1 MLNQFAK
8 HLPAHTLGGAISM
21 NFLHKATRTLGS
33 ALAAIMLTAC
43 VATEP
48 PASSSSAAS
57 SDTVSSTPSTPSS
70 SSTATSSTAPSSIA
84 SSSSAPVVSSSQ
96 SSVASSSSAPVSS
109 SSAPV
114 SSSSAATTSSVSA
127 VGDFSG
133 TPDLENG
140 KTQYESATLKCSQ
153 CHGVDGSAN
162 GFDAIDGNNLSA
174 ARRTFEVLAP
184 YLHTDMP
191 TILAQPETCKD
202 SCARDIA
209 AYILNGFKTD
219 TAPTG
224 DHTVV
229 EEKDRTERVTKGK
242 NFFQRADLTCAP
254 ACHTTE
260 KFFQCEH
267 CDSWENL
274 RDYIS
279 AEMPKFTENNGQ
291 VTLQPSACTSE
302 DGCADRITDYI
313 WNEINGWALTTVNGE
328 ASGIKTVTENRTGQD
343 TLRLKTYDMLSADFD
358 RIFGGV
364 PSVLAGSRPAFKPEP
379 AYWHTEGE
387 TGAVALNVIVNAA
400 IQSCDGESLPALN
413 EAALRTSCADWAQR
427 MWLRDATEAELQ
439 SCIDVALIDTS
450 DLSDAKTR
458 ASYACVSMM
467 TSLPALT
474 F

>member
-1 MLNQFAK
+1 MLNQLVK
-8 HLPAHTLGGAISM
+8 HLPAHTLGGATPM
-21 NFLHKATRTLGS
+21 NFLHTATRTLGG
-33 ALAAIMLTAC
+33 ALAAITLTAC

-48 PASSSSAAS
+48 STSSSS
-57 SDTVSSTPSTPSS
+57 TVSSEAVSSEAQSTPSS
-70 SSTATSSTAPSSIA
+70 SSTAISSAGPSSIA
-84 SSSSAPVVSSSQ
+84 SSSSLPAISSSQ
-96 SSVASSSSAPVSS
+96 ASLESSSSAPTSS
-109 SSAPV
+109 STPA
-114 SSSSAATTSSVSA
+114 SSSSAATNSSVSA
-127 VGDFSG
+127 IGDFSG
-133 TPDLENG
+133 TPDLVAGAEFYNSPALG
-140 KTQYESATLKCSQ
+140 CKS
-153 CHGVDGSAN
+153 CHGADGSD
-162 GFDAIDGNNLSA
+162 GSFDAIDEGNLSA
-174 ARRTFEVLAP
+174 ELTTFDTLAP
-184 YLHTDMP
+184 YIHTDMP
-191 TILAQPETCKD
+191 KLLAQPTSCENA
-202 SCARDIA
+202 CARDIA
-209 AYILNGFKTD
+209 AYILNGFKTE

-224 DHTVV
+224 DHMVID
-229 EEKDRTERVTKGK
+229 EKARTERVTKGK

-343 TLRLKTYDMLSADFD
+343 TLRLKTYDMLTADFD

-364 PSVLAGSRPAFKPEP
+364 PSVLEGSRPAFKPEA

-400 IQSCDGESLPALN
+400 IQSCNGESLPALN
-413 EAALRTSCADWAQR
+413 EAALRTSCADWARR

>member
-1 MLNQFAK
+1 MLNHSAK
-8 HLPAHTLGGAISM
+8 DFRSQPLGGATPM
-21 NFLHKATRTLGS
+21 ELLHSATRTLGG

-57 SDTVSSTPSTPSS
+57 SDAVSSEASSAPASS
-70 SSTATSSTAPSSIA
+70 SAVNSSEAPSSVA
-84 SSSSAPVVSSSQ
+84 SSSSVTVVSSSQ
-96 SSVASSSSAPVSS
+96 SSIVSSSSTPSS

-114 SSSSAATTSSVSA
+114 SSSSAATNSSVSA

-133 TPDLENG
+133 TPNLENG
-140 KTQYESATLKCSQ
+140 KALYESTTLKCSQ
-153 CHGVDGSAN
+153 CHGADGSAT

-174 ARRTFEVLAP
+174 ARRTFEALAP

-191 TILAQPETCKD
+191 TGFAPSNACEND
-202 SCARDIA
+202 CARDIA

-224 DHTVV
+224 DHTVID
-229 EEKDRTERVTKGK
+229 EKARTERVTKGK

-260 KFFQCEH
+260 KFFQCEN

-400 IQSCDGESLPALN
+400 IQSCNGESLPALN
-413 EAALRTSCADWAQR
+413 EAALRTSCADWARR

-450 DLSDAKTR
+450 DLNDAKTR

>member
-1 MLNQFAK
+1 MPN
-8 HLPAHTLGGAISM
+8 
-21 NFLHKATRTLGS
+21 
-33 ALAAIMLTAC
+33 
-43 VATEP
+43 
-48 PASSSSAAS
+48 
-57 SDTVSSTPSTPSS
+57 
-70 SSTATSSTAPSSIA
+70 
-84 SSSSAPVVSSSQ
+84 
-96 SSVASSSSAPVSS
+96 
-109 SSAPV
+109 
-114 SSSSAATTSSVSA
+114 

-133 TPDLENG
+133 TPDLSKG
-140 KTQYESATLKCSQ
+140 ADLYKSAALGCEG
-153 CHGVDGSAN
+153 CHGADGSDDS
-162 GFDAIDGNNLSA
+162 FDAINEGNLSA
-174 ARRTFEVLAP
+174 HLTTFATLAP
-184 YLHTDMP
+184 YIHTDMP
-191 TILAQPETCKD
+191 KLLAQPNTCEND
-202 SCARDIA
+202 CARDIA
-209 AYILNGFKTD
+209 AFILNGFKTD
-219 TAPTG
+219 TSTG

-229 EEKDRTERVTKGK
+229 SEKDRTERVTKGK

-260 KFFQCEH
+260 KFFQCDH

-279 AEMPKFTENNGQ
+279 AEMPKYTENNGQ
-291 VTLQPSACTSE
+291 VTLDPSACTST

-313 WNEINGWALTTVNGE
+313 WNEINGWALTTVSGTP
-328 ASGIKTVTENRTGQD
+328 SGIKTITENRTGQD
-343 TLRLKTYDMLSADFD
+343 TLRLKTYDMLSADFK

-400 IQSCDGESLPALN
+400 IQSCNGESLPALN
-413 EAALRTSCADWAQR
+413 ASALRTSCADWARR
-427 MWLRDATEAELQ
+427 MWLRDATDTELQ